1 MVKKLSCVCCG
12 ILKHFPHTF
21 TTEQCLLKLA
31 VQWRPLYLCHHFFYR
46 QGTAYWDGLYM
57 RENSYRR
64 PLKDKKMS
72 RTWYMSEK
80 R

>member
-31 VQWRPLYLCHHFFYR
+31 VQWRPLYLCHHFFIDR
-46 QGTAYWDGLYM
+46 VLHIGMDCT
-57 RENSYRR
+57 
-64 PLKDKKMS
+64 
-72 RTWYMSEK
+72 
-80 R
+80 